1 MFNAIVIPS
10 ESVNFSKKTGLKQ
23 TNTFFIPYSL
33 LASFSGRDTMPF
45 KILKKEELVPDIH
58 IMDISAPRIA
68 RKAQPGQFVML
79 RINETGERIPLTIAD
94 FDREKGT
101 ITIIFMAVGKTTM
114 QLASLKEGDELLDFI
129 GPLGIPSEIENYGTV
144 ILIGGGVGVAPVFPQ
159 ARAFKEAG
167 NRVISI
173 IGARSANLLLW
184 EDKMLEVSDELY
196 ITTDDGTKG
205 HHGFVT
211 DIVKQVLQGDE
222 KVARIIAIGPPVMM
236 RAVAGVTAP
245 FKVKTIVSLNSIM
258 VDGTGM
264 CGACRVLVGNET
276 KFACVDGPEFDAHL
290 VDFTLLMNR
299 LAMYQ
304 PEEKAA
310 VLKYKC
316 QREGCLC

>member
-1 MFNAIVIPS
+1 
-10 ESVNFSKKTGLKQ
+10 
-23 TNTFFIPYSL
+23 
-33 LASFSGRDTMPF
+33 MPF